1 MTPRTSPSHGEPLQR
16 GGAPALPEEVVKLNR
31 EDRRR
36 LPKVLG
42 PADAANVV
50 RILVCPEHHEG
61 QLVLALDW
69 SGQVCGAEFRC
80 PCEACRDELLVD
92 GSQLAALTTALGGI
106 ELVLATFVDD
116 EQLAPTAADVAR
128 FEGLRVECADESV
141 ELLDHLLF
149 SGHRWRS
156 ICKVSVA
163 RGA

>member
-1 MTPRTSPSHGEPLQR
+1 MR
-16 GGAPALPEEVVKLNR
+16 LNR

-42 PADAANVV
+42 VDDAVEVV

-69 SGQVCGAEFRC
+69 SGSVCGAEFRC
-80 PCEACRDELLVD
+80 PCEACGDELLVD
-92 GSQLAALTTALGGI
+92 GRELAELTVQLGGL
-106 ELVLATFVDD
+106 EVVLVTFVDD
-116 EQLAPTAADVAR
+116 TRLEPGAPDVAR
-128 FEGLRVECADESV
+128 FEGLSVECRAEDV

-156 ICKVSVA
+156 VREISA
-163 RGA
+163 GLDA

>member
-1 MTPRTSPSHGEPLQR
+1 MAPRTSPDHGPPQHV
-16 GGAPALPEEVVKLNR
+16 GSAPVLPEEVMKLNR

-42 PADAANVV
+42 PDDAANVV

-61 QLVLALDW
+61 QLVIALDW

-80 PCEACRDELLVD
+80 PCDACRDELLID
-92 GSQLAALTTALGGI
+92 GSQVAALTTALGGI
-106 ELVLATFVDD
+106 ELVLVTFVEE

-128 FEGLRVECADESV
+128 FEGLRVECADDGV

-156 ICKVSVA
+156 ICEVSVA

>member
-1 MTPRTSPSHGEPLQR
+1 
-16 GGAPALPEEVVKLNR
+16 VKLNR

-42 PADAANVV
+42 PGDAANVV

-61 QLVLALDW
+61 QLLIALDW
-69 SGQVCGAEFRC
+69 SGQVCGAELRC
-80 PCEACRDELLVD
+80 PCDACRDELLVD
-92 GSQLAALTTALGGI
+92 GNQLAALTTALGGI
-106 ELVLATFVDD
+106 ELVLVTFVED
-116 EQLAPTAADVAR
+116 EQLAPAAADVAR

-156 ICKVSVA
+156 ICEISVA